1 MDKNNKNNNDTNN
14 IDKLIKQYKLFWQYP
29 VITEKAFHDQNITN
43 DNYLGVPW
51 ATILDKNYNLQ
62 LIFKI
67 FAPHLDKTKSYYTC
81 CQHIHFRK
89 LHHLFNALNIST
101 VYTPHKKLGEN
112 ALQTVGKLDILLKA
126 CPLYAVN
133 IEDRARNSVYQRCR
147 GDLYGKS
154 RKWLYSFVGGYQPT
168 NYLTDVRGRIFA
180 GVHDSGASGG
190 DVYIKNTGAWFFN
203 NVVYSRKQNAV
214 GELNEGADKA
224 GEVNEYMSVMA
235 DSRWALCPGGS
246 GPSSI
251 RFWEALALGA
261 IPVLLSDTMDL
272 PEHKL
277 WGDAIV
283 RVPEVDVGG
292 VREVLESISWEREQ
306 EMREN
311 CVKIY
316 EELRGNYRGSIT
328 QVVHYCCDTFETGAV
343 GGVAR
348 YDYQIKLAFPN
359 RRFFKGPQHK
369 VQMLAFLEQC
379 GEVVVITDNHLACDI
394 PNKYRCLLVH
404 HGCAMTTS
412 TRNPDWGEPWRSLC
426 TNGQNRMLDMRDPSM
441 TDIISISRACTDDF
455 INFYGEKYTKF
466 NRIPLLHP
474 SELDENRY
482 KQTWNRSPVV
492 LGNWYGLKKGERL
505 LPILK
510 NKITNFNFQQLDV
523 RIDNRGI
530 ENFNKRKQKIY
541 LDADIFLQISNSE
554 GNSYATLD
562 ALICGLVVVASNVG
576 LFYADIPEDCF
587 VKIDWERNGDA
598 KYVEEK
604 LRYAWDNR
612 VELGENAREW
622 YMKNCRLS
630 GWIEK
635 MREIV

>member
-1 MDKNNKNNNDTNN
+1 LGGKN
-14 IDKLIKQYKLFWQYP
+14 
-29 VITEKAFHDQNITN
+29 
-43 DNYLGVPW
+43 
-51 ATILDKNYNLQ
+51 
-62 LIFKI
+62 
-67 FAPHLDKTKSYYTC
+67 
-81 CQHIHFRK
+81 
-89 LHHLFNALNIST
+89 
-101 VYTPHKKLGEN
+101 
-112 ALQTVGKLDILLKA
+112 
-126 CPLYAVN
+126 
-133 IEDRARNSVYQRCR
+133 
-147 GDLYGKS
+147 

-180 GVHDSGASGG
+180 GVHGANGAHGAHGAHGG

-224 GEVNEYMSVMA
+224 GEVDEYMSVMA

-251 RFWEALALGA
+251 RFWEALALGS

-272 PEHKL
+272 PVHEL
-277 WGDAIV
+277 WEDAIV
-283 RVPEVDVGG
+283 RVPEADVGR
-292 VREVLESISWEREQ
+292 VREILESISAVREQ
-306 EMREN
+306 NMRDN
-311 CVKIY
+311 CVRIY
-316 EELRGNYRGSIT
+316 GDLREDYRGDLREDYRGSIT

-369 VQMLAFLEQC
+369 VHMLAFLEQC

-404 HGCAMTTS
+404 HGVAQIHAE
-412 TRNPDWGEPWRSLC
+412 REPEWNGYWKELC
-426 TNGQNRMLDMRDPSM
+426 CNGQMRMLDMRDPFT
-441 TDIISISRACTDDF
+441 TDIISISQFCTDGF
-455 INFYGEKYTKF
+455 TRIYGEKYTKF
-466 NRIPLLHP
+466 NRIPVLHP

-482 KQTWNRSPVV
+482 KKKWNRSPIV
-492 LGNWYGLKKGERL
+492 LGNWGCINKGKKI

-612 VELGENAREW
+612 VELGKNAREW